1 MKLQQLRYAV
11 ETYRRNLNVSE
22 AAEALFT
29 SQPGVS
35 KQIRMLEE
43 ELGVQIFIRS
53 GKRMVAVTPAGRA
66 VLELAEQ
73 ILRDAQKIKK
83 ISSEFAQ
90 HDSGSLN
97 IATTPTLSRYVLP
110 DVVRDFMRH
119 YPDVKLQLHQAKP
132 EQLNEMVLHGEVDFA
147 ISNQSWGNSP
157 ELKRLLGKPW
167 AYALVMPPQHA
178 LAQSEHIAW
187 TDIAQHP
194 ILTYDY
200 ALQPQAALYKAL
212 AKAERSDVRVAF
224 SSNDNDTLFTYI
236 RLGLGVGIVDK
247 IASENVGDLA
257 VRDISHLF
265 EPSHVQIVLRH
276 DNLLRQCACD
286 FIELL
291 QPELNRD
298 AIQRLLYAPALQDF
312 SI

>member
-11 ETYRRNLNVSE
+11 ETHRRNLNVSE

-35 KQIRMLEE
+35 KQIRLLEE

-66 VLELAEQ
+66 VLEIAEQ
-73 ILRDAQKIKK
+73 ILQNVQKIKAVG
-83 ISSEFAQ
+83 SEFANQ
-90 HDSGSLN
+90 DSGSLN
-97 IATTPTLSRYVLP
+97 IATTPTIARYVLP
-110 DVVRDFMRH
+110 NVLRQFMQRH
-119 YPDVKLQLHQAKP
+119 PSVKLNLRQAHT

-147 ISNQSWGNSP
+147 LGNQSGGNAN
-157 ELKRLLGKPW
+157 EVRRLLGKPW
-167 AYALVMPPQHA
+167 ACALVLPPDNP
-178 LAQSEHIAW
+178 LAQQNHIAW
-187 TDIAQHP
+187 EHIISQP
-194 ILTYDY
+194 ILTYDD
-200 ALQPQAALYKAL
+200 ALLPQSALHKAL
-212 AKAERSDVRVAF
+212 NKAGQNDAHIAF
-224 SSNDNDTLFTYI
+224 ASNDHETLFDYI

-247 IASENVGDLA
+247 IACQHLHDLA

-265 EPSHVQIVLRH
+265 EPMHLQILLRQN
-276 DNLLRQCACD
+276 NLLRTLAYD

-291 QPELNRD
+291 QPEWQRS
-298 AIQRLLYAPALQDF
+298 AIQNLLYAPAVQDF